1 MHNLTTEEQER
12 LAYAEGYTETAAV
25 LARLDDAHRA
35 LGQATAELAIFEG
48 VQAEMDDLMDE
59 RDALRADL
67 IESAHHV
74 GQLRE
79 ELDSLFEEYKGA
91 RNLADNLQAQLDD
104 ATDAVDGLRSK
115 VDELEQRL
123 TGTMAEREQARD
135 QVKTL
140 RSALM
145 AIESEV
151 PAHIRQFIR
160 EVLQ

>member
-1 MHNLTTEEQER
+1 MHYLTTQEQER

-35 LGQATAELAIFEG
+35 LGNEA
-48 VQAEMDDLMDE
+48 VM
-59 RDALRADL
+59 
-67 IESAHHV
+67 
-74 GQLRE
+74 
-79 ELDSLFEEYKGA
+79 
-91 RNLADNLQAQLDD
+91 QAQIDD

-115 VDELEQRL
+115 VDDLERRL
-123 TGTMAEREQARD
+123 TDTMAEREQARD

-145 AIESEV
+145 AIEAEV

-160 EVLQ
+160 EVLA